1 MANKLVLLSDVH
13 LRWENPQA
21 RLDDLPKTQFTKL
34 DFVYGWAKKNNA
46 IVCQA
51 GDMVDKPRSWYLL
64 PLVTKF
70 FMDWQNR
77 GVETYM
83 VRGQHDY
90 YYYSEASQPATVIGA
105 LLTAGFLHLVD
116 GPDPTTLD
124 LDGTTVNLYGCS
136 FGQSVPTPKKYSSEN
151 ILLVHREISDTSLY
165 NGHKF
170 LSHKGFLKRHKN
182 YKLILAAD
190 IHRKFKACLLS
201 QVKKVERRIV
211 NTGPMVRASAT
222 TYNFEH
228 KPGFYVWT
236 PKTQTLNWKSIP
248 CAPAEDVLSRA
259 HIAKQEEDDRRMA
272 QFIVKLKKRSHSEY
286 DEEDTTV
293 STFRSG
299 MDEYIE
305 EHRVGKDITEAIYN
319 ALQAVDLDEL

>member
-1 MANKLVLLSDVH
+1 MANILVLLSDIH
-13 LRWENPQA
+13 LRWDNPKS
-21 RLDDLPKTQFTKL
+21 RLDELPKTQFTKL
-34 DFVYGWAKKNNA
+34 DFVYAWAQKNNA
-46 IVCQA
+46 VVCQA
-51 GDMVDKPRSWYLL
+51 GDLVDKPRSWYLL

-70 FMDWQNR
+70 FMRWQQK

-105 LLTAGFLHLVD
+105 LLEAGFLHLID
-116 GPDPTTLD
+116 GPKPTILD
-124 LDGTTVNLYGCS
+124 LEGIPVNLYGCS
-136 FGQSVPTPKKYSSEN
+136 FGQSVPTPKKYSAEN

-211 NTGPMVRASAT
+211 NSGPMLRASAT
-222 TYNFEH
+222 TYNFTH

-236 PKTQTLNWKSIP
+236 PKTQKLNWKSIP
-248 CAPAEDVLSRA
+248 CEPADAVLTRA
-259 HIAKQEEDDRRMA
+259 HIEKQEEDDRRMA
-272 QFIVKLKKRSHSEY
+272 QFITKLSKRSSDAY
-286 DEEDTTV
+286 SDDETPTA
-293 STFRSG
+293 TFGSG
-299 MDEYIE
+299 LDEYIE
-305 EHRVGKDITEAIYN
+305 EHSVGKDVSEAIHN
-319 ALQAVDLDEL
+319 ALQEVDLDDL